1 MGAYR
6 VSTLERAD
14 NDDRVSVTFLS
25 FSAIWRIP
33 PIDLQVQVDHIQ
45 IEFFGS
51 SNDPRNLPP
60 RAPNTS
66 IRTLPA
72 AVKRARR
79 TAANPI

>member
-14 NDDRVSVTFLS
+14 NDDRMSVTFLS

-66 IRTLPA
+66 KPPL
-72 AVKRARR
+72 
-79 TAANPI
+79 